1 MRETSRVNQS
11 RRGPRSVR
19 HQEGERFAP
28 PSTADARAGFL
39 RVGADRAVPDSG
51 GRTLVRPAERST
63 PPGGTTSVAASAE
76 TCLVPGRKTRV
87 TQRVAAV
94 PAVPRWVG
102 GAGSIRWV
110 GAFSSPESGVP
121 MEAGSTL
128 SRRSGREDA
137 GGGSPTGSA

>member
-1 MRETSRVNQS
+1 
-11 RRGPRSVR
+11 
-19 HQEGERFAP
+19 
-28 PSTADARAGFL
+28 
-39 RVGADRAVPDSG
+39 DSG

-94 PAVPRWVG
+94 PAVPRRVG
-102 GAGSIRWV
+102 GAGSIRCV

-137 GGGSPTGSA
+137 GGGSPTVSAETLLNPPSADECGPDARFGRWFPRCTMGLLHGPVGSDGRG